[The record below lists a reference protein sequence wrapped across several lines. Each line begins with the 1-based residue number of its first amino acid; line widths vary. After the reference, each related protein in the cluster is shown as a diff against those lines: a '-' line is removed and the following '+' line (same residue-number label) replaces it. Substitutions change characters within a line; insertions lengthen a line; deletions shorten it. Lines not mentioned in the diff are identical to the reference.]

1 MALSGRQKVTIIL
14 LLFYWPAIF
23 ILAHMPVPQ
32 LVFGIQVSDKTLH
45 CLAYLVLVFL
55 LWFAVS
61 PFRKVEW
68 RRATVWWILFVVVW
82 YGVFDEWLQGYV
94 GRNPDVM
101 DFFADLAGALIGL
114 IVLTIFPFWSASVAI
129 TGAVI
134 FVLTNFMGAN
144 LADLL
149 PVTNAAFRFF
159 GYAFFS
165 LLWTRYMYHCL
176 PIESSQTRWLIGAL
190 AVPIGLLLAA
200 ELFSAAAGNGF
211 RPWSVMVSAVG
222 IAAVVITIYLIGLF
236 RSSFGRD
243 LSRGES

>member
-32 LVFGIQVSDKTLH
+32 LVLGIHISDKILH

-114 IVLTIFPFWSASVAI
+114 ILLTIFPFWSASVAI
-129 TGAVI
+129 TGAAI

-149 PVTNAAFRFF
+149 PVTNAAFRLF

-176 PIESSQTRWLIGAL
+176 PIGSSQTRWLIGAL
-190 AVPIGLLLAA
+190 AVPAGLLLAA
-200 ELFSAAAGNGF
+200 ELFSAVAGNGF

-236 RSSFGRD
+236 RSSFSRES
-243 LSRGES
+243 SRGES

>member
-32 LVFGIQVSDKTLH
+32 LVFRIRVSDKTVH
-45 CLAYLVLVFL
+45 SLAYLILVFL
-55 LWFAVS
+55 LWFAIS
-61 PFRKVEW
+61 PFRKVQW
-68 RRATVWWILFVVVW
+68 RRATVWWILLVVVW

-101 DFFADLAGALIGL
+101 DFFADLAGVLIGL
-114 IVLTIFPFWSASVAI
+114 ILLTIFPFWPASVAI

-144 LADLL
+144 PADLL
-149 PVTNAAFRFF
+149 PVTNAVFRLF

-176 PIESSQTRWLIGAL
+176 PIESSQTKWLIGAL
-190 AVPIGLLLAA
+190 AVPAGLLSAA
-200 ELFSAAAGNGF
+200 ELFSAASGNGF
-211 RPWSVMVSAVG
+211 RPWSVMFSAAG
-222 IAAVVITIYLIGLF
+222 ISAVVITNYLIGLY
-236 RSSFGRD
+236 RSSSGRD
-243 LSRGES
+243 LSGSES

>member
-1 MALSGRQKVTIIL
+1 MALSGRQKVTVIL

-32 LVFGIQVSDKTLH
+32 LVFRIQVSDKILH

-114 IVLTIFPFWSASVAI
+114 IVLAIFPFWSASVAI

-149 PVTNAAFRFF
+149 PVTNAVFHLF

-165 LLWTRYMYHCL
+165 LLWTRYMYHFL
-176 PIESSQTRWLIGAL
+176 PIKAPQPKWLIGAL
-190 AVPIGLLLAA
+190 TLPIGFLLAV
-200 ELFSAAAGNGF
+200 ELFSALAGSGF
-211 RPWSVMVSAVG
+211 RLSRVVISAVG
-222 IAAVVITIYLIGLF
+222 IAAVVITIYLIALF
-236 RSSFGRD
+236 RRSSTQK
-243 LSRGES
+243 LSPYDA

>member
-1 MALSGRQKVTIIL
+1 MALSHRQKLTIISL
-14 LLFYWPAIF
+14 LVYWPGIF
-23 ILAHMPVPQ
+23 ILAHIPIPR
-32 LVFGIQVSDKTLH
+32 LVYKAQVSDKGIH
-45 CLAYLVLVFL
+45 FLAYLILVFL
-55 LWFAVS
+55 LWFAIS
-61 PFRKVEW
+61 PSRKVEW

-114 IVLTIFPFWSASVAI
+114 IALTIFPFWSASVAI

-149 PVTNAAFRFF
+149 PVTNAAFRLFA
-159 GYAFFS
+159 YAFFS

-176 PIESSQTRWLIGAL
+176 PIESSQTKWLIGAL
-190 AVPIGLLLAA
+190 AVPTGLLLAA
-200 ELFSAAAGNGF
+200 ELFSAVAGNGF
-211 RPWSVMVSAVG
+211 RLWCVMFSAGG

-236 RSSFGRD
+236 RSSFGRK

>member
-1 MALSGRQKVTIIL
+1 M
-14 LLFYWPAIF
+14 
-23 ILAHMPVPQ
+23 PQ
-32 LVFGIQVSDKTLH
+32 LALGIQVSDKGLH

-55 LWFAVS
+55 LWFAIS
-61 PFRKVEW
+61 PSRKVEW
-68 RRATVWWILFVVVW
+68 RRATVWWILFVVAW

-114 IVLTIFPFWSASVAI
+114 VLLTIFPFWSASVAI

-134 FVLTNFMGAN
+134 FVLTNFMGPN

-149 PVTNAAFRFF
+149 PVTNAVFHLLA
-159 GYAFFS
+159 YAFFS
-165 LLWTRYMYHCL
+165 LLWTRYMHHFL
-176 PIESSQTRWLIGAL
+176 PIKAPEPKWLIGAL
-190 AVPIGLLLAA
+190 AVPTGLLLAA

-211 RPWSVMVSAVG
+211 RPWCVMVSAVG

-236 RSSFGRD
+236 RSSFGRK
-243 LSRGES
+243 LSGGES